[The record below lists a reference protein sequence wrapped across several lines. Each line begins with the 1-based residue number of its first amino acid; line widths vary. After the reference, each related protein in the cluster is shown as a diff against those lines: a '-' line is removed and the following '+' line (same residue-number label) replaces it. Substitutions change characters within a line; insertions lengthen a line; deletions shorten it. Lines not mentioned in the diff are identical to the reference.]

1 MARLPRCLRASQ
13 ALHEDPL
20 RRQPAQTA
28 DFWSVNGVTRHSVYH
43 PPTPHERV
51 QVSIG
56 GDVHRDRYR
65 DETTRPLTLG
75 EQIADLVNRSK
86 T

>member
-1 MARLPRCLRASQ
+1 MKLPRCLRRSR

-20 RRQPAQTA
+20 LRQPRQTA
-28 DFWSVNGVTRHSVYH
+28 DFWSVNGVTQHSVYT

-65 DETTRPLTLG
+65 DDTTRPLTLA
-75 EQIADLVNRSK
+75 EQIADLVNSSK